1 MTKRFSTP
9 DISDKYSH
17 SLAINIQF
25 RSFGKKEYFC
35 GQVKT
40 AQCPEDNSKL
50 KEILSQDGSGQV
62 LLVDGNGSYK
72 VALLGDMIAKQAI
85 ENSWEGVII
94 NGCVRDVEILKTLS
108 LGIFAIGSCPV
119 RSNKENRGTLGQP
132 IEIGGISVKE
142 GSWIFA
148 DESGVLVSKVASFH
162 VFLKT
167 STCKKFFKVYDLRK
181 IRFFMKSKNCGNFSF
196 EQKISGTN
204 ICENHTFFYNTMI
217 FIPF

>member
-9 DISDKYSH
+9 DISDKNLD

-40 AQCPEDNSKL
+40 AQCPEDNSKV
-50 KEILSQDGSGQV
+50 KEILSQDGSGKV
-62 LLVDGNGSYK
+62 LLVDGNGSSK

-85 ENSWEGVII
+85 ENSWEGLII

-119 RSNKENRGTLGQP
+119 KSKKENRGILGQP
-132 IEIGGISVKE
+132 IEIGDIIVKE
-142 GSWIFA
+142 GSWIYA
-148 DESGVLVSKVASFH
+148 DESGVLVSDVKLEDS
-162 VFLKT
+162 
-167 STCKKFFKVYDLRK
+167 
-181 IRFFMKSKNCGNFSF
+181 
-196 EQKISGTN
+196 
-204 ICENHTFFYNTMI
+204 
-217 FIPF
+217 

>member
-9 DISDKYSH
+9 DISDKYLH

-148 DESGVLVSKVASFH
+148 DESGVLVSKVKLEDF
-162 VFLKT
+162 
-167 STCKKFFKVYDLRK
+167 
-181 IRFFMKSKNCGNFSF
+181 
-196 EQKISGTN
+196 
-204 ICENHTFFYNTMI
+204 
-217 FIPF
+217 

>member
-9 DISDKYSH
+9 DISDKYPD

-25 RSFGKKEYFC
+25 RSFGEKEYFC

-40 AQCPEDNSKL
+40 AQCPEDNSKV

-62 LLVDGNGSYK
+62 LLVDGNGSSK

-94 NGCVRDVEILKTLS
+94 NGCVRDVEILKVLS

-119 RSNKENRGTLGQP
+119 RSNKKNKGTLGKP
-132 IEIGGISVKE
+132 IKIGGILVEE
-142 GSWIFA
+142 GSWIYA
-148 DESGVLVSKVASFH
+148 DESGVLVSKVKLGDS
-162 VFLKT
+162 
-167 STCKKFFKVYDLRK
+167 
-181 IRFFMKSKNCGNFSF
+181 
-196 EQKISGTN
+196 
-204 ICENHTFFYNTMI
+204 
-217 FIPF
+217 

>member
-9 DISDKYSH
+9 DISDKYSD

-40 AQCPEDNSKL
+40 AQCPEDNSKV

-62 LLVDGNGSYK
+62 LLVDGNGSSK

-94 NGCVRDVEILKTLS
+94 NGCVRDVEILKVLS

-119 RSNKENRGTLGQP
+119 RSHKKNRGTLGQP
-132 IEIGGISVKE
+132 IKMGGILVEE
-142 GSWIFA
+142 GSWVYA
-148 DESGVLVSKVASFH
+148 DESGVLVSKVKLGDS
-162 VFLKT
+162 
-167 STCKKFFKVYDLRK
+167 
-181 IRFFMKSKNCGNFSF
+181 
-196 EQKISGTN
+196 
-204 ICENHTFFYNTMI
+204 
-217 FIPF
+217 

>member
-9 DISDKYSH
+9 DISDKYSD

-40 AQCPEDNSKL
+40 AQCPEDNSKV

-62 LLVDGNGSYK
+62 LLVDGNGSSK

-94 NGCVRDVEILKTLS
+94 NGCVRDVEILKVLS

-119 RSNKENRGTLGQP
+119 RSHKKNRGALGQP
-132 IEIGGISVKE
+132 IKMGGILVEE
-142 GSWIFA
+142 GSWVYA
-148 DESGVLVSKVASFH
+148 DESGVLVSK
-162 VFLKT
+162 LKLGD
-167 STCKKFFKVYDLRK
+167 S
-181 IRFFMKSKNCGNFSF
+181 
-196 EQKISGTN
+196 
-204 ICENHTFFYNTMI
+204 
-217 FIPF
+217 

>member
-17 SLAINIQF
+17 SFAINIQF

-94 NGCVRDVEILKTLS
+94 NGCVRDVEILKDLP

-119 RSNKENRGTLGQP
+119 RSKKENKGTLGQP
-132 IEIGGISVKE
+132 VEIGSILVDE
-142 GSWIFA
+142 GFWLYA
-148 DESGVLVSKVASFH
+148 DESGVLVSKTK
-162 VFLKT
+162 LET
-167 STCKKFFKVYDLRK
+167 S
-181 IRFFMKSKNCGNFSF
+181 
-196 EQKISGTN
+196 
-204 ICENHTFFYNTMI
+204 
-217 FIPF
+217 